1 MIGLQ
6 YDMLYVHCNAL
17 RFEYLIKNTLDI
29 EKAKGY
35 FIIAGGNYILV
46 HWEQCDCAKYDYVPR
61 EICVG
66 IIYGL
71 IWKSSLRAYI

>member
-1 MIGLQ
+1 M
-6 YDMLYVHCNAL
+6 
-17 RFEYLIKNTLDI
+17 DI

-35 FIIAGGNYILV
+35 FNIAGGNYILV
-46 HWEQCDCAKYDYVPR
+46 HWEQCAKYDYVPR

-71 IWKSSLRAYI
+71 IWKSSLPIFSWCKYILITTYVVLTKRVFGFNHFSF